1 MKMIDD
7 EENDGFSV
15 WELYTQ
21 DIKPI
26 QHERNEKPKKSVSS
40 KKPIKHTKLEKF
52 EADISLQIS
61 QPSYQ
66 QPKDAQI
73 DARTATRLKR
83 GQIPIE
89 GRIDLHGMF
98 QKDAKIALTRFIL
111 GAHAKGLR
119 CVLVITGKGKLILD
133 GEQVAENTPGKIKR
147 SFKGWLKEDPLASIV
162 LKAQVSQIKDG
173 GEGAY
178 YVLLRRKR

>member
-1 MKMIDD
+1 MIDD
-7 EENDGFSV
+7 EDESQGDFSV

-21 DIKPI
+21 DIKPM
-26 QHERNEKPKKSVSS
+26 QRDAVEKPKKSISS
-40 KKPIKHTKLEKF
+40 KNTIKHTKLEKF

-61 QPSYQ
+61 QIQHQSS
-66 QPKDAQI
+66 KDAQI

-89 GRIDLHGMF
+89 ARIDLHGMF
-98 QKDAKIALTRFIL
+98 QKDAKDALTRFLL
-111 GAHAKGLR
+111 GAHAQGIR
-119 CVLVITGKGKLILD
+119 CVLVVTGKGKLILD
-133 GEQVAENTPGKIKR
+133 GQRADENTPGKIKR
-147 SFKGWLKEDPLASIV
+147 SFKGWLKEEPLASIV